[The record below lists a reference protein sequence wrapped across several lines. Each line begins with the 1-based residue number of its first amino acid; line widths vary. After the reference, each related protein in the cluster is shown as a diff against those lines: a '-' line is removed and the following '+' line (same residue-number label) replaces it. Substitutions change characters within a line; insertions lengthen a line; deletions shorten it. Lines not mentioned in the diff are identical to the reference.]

1 MSQRLVGIDIGGTKI
16 AAGVVDADGTV
27 LAREQ
32 LPTPAGGENIAAAV
46 AWLLGRLG
54 ADGGGGATV
63 GVAVPGYVSTDH
75 RSVANAA
82 NLELKDAR
90 LADWIE
96 ERADV
101 RAVVLN
107 DANAALWA
115 EFRFGAARG
124 VRDVAMLT
132 VGTGIGGGLLVNGQ
146 LVSGAHGWAGE
157 AGHMTVV
164 PDGRPCGCGSRGCL
178 DRYASGTALGH
189 PAASAEDFAELGHW
203 LGYGLSQVAML
214 LDPELFLL
222 GGGVSAA
229 GAALTDPTERR
240 LAELLAGRGREQ
252 TPPVRLAQLGPDA
265 GFIGAAAYAA
275 DLLAGGVPAAE
286 LPVPA
291 AGRAGA

>member
-16 AAGVVDADGTV
+16 AAGVIDSKGNI

-32 LPTPAGGENIAAAV
+32 LATPQGGENIAAAV
-46 AWLLGRLG
+46 AWMLGQLD
-54 ADGGGGATV
+54 ADGGTTV

-82 NLELKDAR
+82 NLALKEAR

-124 VRDVAMLT
+124 VSNVAMLT

-189 PAASAEDFAELGHW
+189 TAASEADFAELGHW

-214 LDPELFLL
+214 LDPDLFLL

-229 GAALTDPTERR
+229 GAALTDPTELR
-240 LAELLAGRGREQ
+240 LAGLLAERGREQ

-275 DLLAGGVPAAE
+275 DLLSGSVPGSVS
-286 LPVPA
+286 LVDQV
-291 AGRAGA
+291 GA